1 MKYNKDDITVTDSVY
16 SDIIKISH
24 CLRADDIAEIKAI
37 GMTPIE
43 CLEMSYQDSIYKYT
57 CRVKDRVVC
66 MFGLNA
72 DSLMG
77 EKAKIWLLATDDLKI
92 IQRRFARHSKD
103 FLKEALESYPVL
115 YNYIDVRN
123 TESIKWLKWLGANF
137 ISTGKYGINGEEFHY
152 FEFSSKKE
160 IKNIFNDVS
169 IPPRKKI
176 MLFEKILK
184 QHPNAILAGDD
195 NEPPCKHEFTE
206 GIYTRT
212 IIIPKGMVLTGAI
225 HRHDH
230 PNFLTRGKVQV
241 YTEFGGLETLTA
253 PMRMMSRSKT
263 KRVVFTL
270 EETEWSTVHLNPTE
284 ERDPDKLKKMLTV
297 ESYEQLEYKEENT
310 PCLCG

>member
-1 MKYNKDDITVTDSVY
+1 MKYNKDNITVTDSVY
-16 SDIIKISH
+16 QDVIHMSPYIRK
-24 CLRADDIAEIKAI
+24 DDIAEIEAT
-37 GMTPIE
+37 GMTPFD
-43 CLEMSYQDSIYKYT
+43 CLTQSYDDSIYRYT
-57 CRVKDRVVC
+57 VKIHDCPVC

-77 EKAKIWLLATDDLKI
+77 ERAKIWLIATDGLSR

-123 TESIKWLKWLGANF
+123 VESIKWLKWLGAN
-137 ISTGKYGINGEEFHY
+137 IVSTGAYGVNGEEFHY

-160 IKNIFNDVS
+160 IKNIFTDLS

-176 MLFEKILK
+176 MLFERMLK
-184 QHPNAILAGDD
+184 QHPDAIFAGDK

-212 IIIPKGMVLTGAI
+212 ITIPKGMVLTGAI
-225 HRHDH
+225 HKHDH
-230 PNFLTRGKVQV
+230 PNFLMKGKVQV
-241 YTEFGGLETLTA
+241 YTEFGGLEMLEA
-253 PMRMMSRSKT
+253 PQVIMSRSKT

-270 EETEWSTVHLNPTE
+270 EETVWSTVHLNPTE
-284 ERDPDKLKKMLTV
+284 ERDPDKLKKMLTA
-297 ESYEQLEYKEENT
+297 ESYEQLEYKEENI